1 MRILITGGTS
11 GLGKAVVEMLAQNPN
26 DKVIFTYLNI
36 ADYALEAESLQTK
49 YQNVAGVPLNFCDR
63 ESVKALCDSMAEYD
77 PDVLINSTYVGAPQ
91 TTYFHK
97 IPIDNFI
104 TGFNNNL
111 VPTILI
117 TQAAI
122 AVFKK
127 KRFGKIINVITEA
140 VLGLPPMGY
149 SVYAANKA
157 YLMELSNVWNKEY
170 TRYNITSNCILPA
183 YMQTNFAKVDSRI
196 EEQMVMQHPLKK
208 LLTVEEVAQVIKF
221 LIEAPQQLNGVKI
234 PINAGQIII

>member
-11 GLGKAVVEMLAQNPN
+11 GLGKATVELLAKNPEHY
-26 DKVIFTYLNI
+26 VIFTYL
-36 ADYALEAESLQTK
+36 DTEEFKTVAESLRIA
-49 YQNVAGVPLNFCDR
+49 YPNVEGVALNFCDKN
-63 ESVKALCDSMAEYD
+63 SVQRLCDQMVEIN
-77 PDVLINSTYVGAPQ
+77 PDVLINSTYVGTPQ

-97 IPIDNFI
+97 IPIDDFV

-111 VPTILI
+111 VPTIMI
-117 TQAAI
+117 TQAALN
-122 AVFKK
+122 VFKK

-149 SVYAANKA
+149 SIYAANKA

-183 YMQTNFAKVDSRI
+183 YMQTSFAKVDERI
-196 EEQMVMQHPLKK
+196 EEQMIMQHPLKK
-208 LLTVEEVAQVIKF
+208 LLSVEEVSQIIEF
-221 LIEAPQQLNGVKI
+221 LVNAPQQLNGVKI
-234 PINAGQIII
+234 PINAGNIVI

>member
-11 GLGKAVVEMLAQNPN
+11 GLGKATVELLAKSPEHH
-26 DKVIFTYLNI
+26 VAFTYLDTEEFR
-36 ADYALEAESLQTK
+36 AVTKSLTK
-49 YQNVAGVPLNFCDR
+49 IYPNVEGVALNFCDKD
-63 ESVKALCDSMAEYD
+63 SVRRLCDQMVEIN

-97 IPIDNFI
+97 IPIDDFLK
-104 TGFNNNL
+104 GFSNNL
-111 VPTILI
+111 VPTIMI
-117 TQAAI
+117 TQAALS
-122 AVFKK
+122 VFKK

-140 VLGLPPMGY
+140 VIGLPPMGY
-149 SVYAANKA
+149 SIYAANKA

-183 YMQTNFAKVDSRI
+183 YMQTNFAKVDPRI

-208 LLTVEEVAQVIKF
+208 LLRVEEVAQIVEF
-221 LIEAPQQLNGVKI
+221 LVNAPQQLNGVKI
-234 PINAGQIII
+234 PINAGQIVV